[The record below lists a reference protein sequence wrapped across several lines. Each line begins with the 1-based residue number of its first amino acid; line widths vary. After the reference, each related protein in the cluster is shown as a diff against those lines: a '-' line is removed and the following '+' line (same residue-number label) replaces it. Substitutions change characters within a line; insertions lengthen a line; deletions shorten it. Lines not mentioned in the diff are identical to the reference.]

1 MPHPLVEPGPMVLL
15 VAICKD
21 YRAVEDI
28 LLGFV
33 ELGITGATVLEGR
46 GMGQIIGEIP
56 IFVGLRGLFPGSVSD
71 SHVIISVMENG
82 RAQKALSL
90 VDRVAGPLTRA
101 GTGIAFTVPI
111 GTLDGLTPELG

>member
-1 MPHPLVEPGPMVLL
+1 MPRPLIEPVAMVLL

-21 YRAVEDI
+21 YRAVEGI

-33 ELGITGATVLEGR
+33 ELGITGATVIEGR

-56 IFVGLRGLFPGSVSD
+56 IFAGLRGLFPGSVSD
-71 SHVIISVMENG
+71 SHVIISVMDG
-82 RAQKALSL
+82 SRAHKALAL
-90 VDRVAGPLTRA
+90 VDRVAGPLSQP

-111 GTLDGLTPELG
+111 GTMDGLAPELG

>member
-1 MPHPLVEPGPMVLL
+1 MPRRLLDPGPMELL

-33 ELGITGATVLEGR
+33 ELGISGATVLEGR

-56 IFVGLRGLFPGSVSD
+56 IFAGLRGLFPGSVAD
-71 SHVIISVMENG
+71 SHIIISVMARS
-82 RAQKALSL
+82 RAKEALAL
-90 VDRVAGPLTRA
+90 VGRVAGPLGQA
-101 GTGIAFTVPI
+101 GTGIVFTVPI
-111 GTLDGLTPELG
+111 GTLDGLKPELG